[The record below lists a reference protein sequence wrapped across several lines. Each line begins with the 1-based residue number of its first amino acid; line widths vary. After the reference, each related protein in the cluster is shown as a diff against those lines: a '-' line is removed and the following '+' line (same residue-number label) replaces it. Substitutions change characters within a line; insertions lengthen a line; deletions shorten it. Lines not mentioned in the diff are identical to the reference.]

1 MGLFDGVLIASD
13 WDGTLFYKKTMPE
26 KTQTAINYFMA
37 EGGRF
42 AITSGRAPDYLLE
55 NQHLIKPNT
64 YCICFGGALVCDVE
78 SGEILRKGGLDNGVF
93 EAVDEILASGLNV
106 VKVNVFGADGM
117 KQYTLD
123 EYAEFGKK
131 EALATEKYK
140 VTLNCPSAAEGDK
153 LKAFCETLD
162 YPQYTFAR
170 SFATY
175 LEIMQTEYT
184 KGISANILKEKLGAR
199 VLVGMGD
206 YENDIPLFEKCDL
219 SFAVANA
226 TDRLKNMATYVTK
239 AAVWDSAAAEVIETL
254 EKMILEGEI

>member
-13 WDGTLFYKKTMPE
+13 WDGTLFYKNTVPE
-26 KTQTAINYFMA
+26 KTQSAINYFMA

-64 YCICFGGALVCDVE
+64 YCICFGGTLICDVE
-78 SGEILRKGGLDNGVF
+78 SGEILRKGALDDGVF

-106 VKVNVFGADGM
+106 VKINVFGIDGI

-140 VTLNCPSAAEGDK
+140 ITINCADAAEGNK
-153 LKAFCETLD
+153 LRAFCETLN

-184 KGISANILKEKLGAR
+184 KGISANILKEKLAAR

-206 YENDIPLFEKCDL
+206 YENDIPLFGKCDV

-226 TDRLKNMATYVTK
+226 KDCLKNIATYTTK
-239 AAVWDSAAAEVIETL
+239 SAVWESAAAEVIESL
-254 EKMILEGEI
+254 EKLILAGKI